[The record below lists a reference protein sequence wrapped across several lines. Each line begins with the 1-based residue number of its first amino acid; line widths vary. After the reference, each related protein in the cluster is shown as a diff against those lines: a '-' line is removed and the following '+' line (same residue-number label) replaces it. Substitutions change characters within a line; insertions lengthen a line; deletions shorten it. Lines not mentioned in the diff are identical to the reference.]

1 MWEERPAV
9 NLNYVGRETGSKFE
23 LCGMREKPGKRGKSK
38 YGKRDW
44 KQEELC
50 EMREK
55 CGKRDQE

>member
-1 MWEERPAV
+1 
-9 NLNYVGRETGSKFE
+9 
-23 LCGMREKPGKRGKSK
+23 MREKPGKRGKSK